1 MKIGIPEATLP
12 GKPQPRS
19 IEGMSHLPS
28 SVPSNIPILIG
39 YSSPKTDRKS
49 HGNYYYFA
57 GHVSVQLSGG
67 ATRNAETTDPAFRS
81 RSSSPTA
88 TPVSA
93 VSRF

>member
-1 MKIGIPEATLP
+1 MGNPISIGIPHGMKIGIPETTMP

-57 GHVSVQLSGG
+57 GHVSVQLSGFHEE
-67 ATRNAETTDPAFRS
+67 R
-81 RSSSPTA
+81 
-88 TPVSA
+88 
-93 VSRF
+93 